1 MKQNSYDDIITSDL
15 KDDPEIKE
23 ITKEMDALEERL
35 FKVVM
40 KKKYGVDAGFL
51 PGDLDH
57 VLIDGVLY
65 DDEEFVQWLIDQG
78 TIPELDEEIAKA

>member
-1 MKQNSYDDIITSDL
+1 MKQSSYDDIITSEL

-23 ITKEMDALEERL
+23 IAKEMDALEERL

-40 KKKYGVDAGFL
+40 KKKFGVDAGFL
-51 PGDLDH
+51 PDDLDH

-65 DDEEFVQWLIDQG
+65 DNEEFVQWLIDHG
-78 TIPELDEEIAKA
+78 AIPGLEEEIAKA

>member
-23 ITKEMDALEERL
+23 IAKEMDALEERL

-51 PGDLDH
+51 PDDPDH

-65 DDEEFVQWLIDQG
+65 DDEEFIQWLIDQG
-78 TIPELDEEIAKA
+78 AISGLDEEIAKA